1 MTGKLSTEDNDP
13 VIEQVNQGW
22 RSRAILATRQTIY
35 RASIP
40 ALMLQT
46 NKVKLSKQTW
56 LLQETSDTRN
66 PANTSVGV
74 GTMKYKTMTHQKQ
87 YHTNVNPIYPGQRQ
101 TTYRDTLGFRE
112 TG

>member
-1 MTGKLSTEDNDP
+1 METNYMTGKLSTEDNDP

-56 LLQETSDTRN
+56 VVARD
-66 PANTSVGV
+66 
-74 GTMKYKTMTHQKQ
+74 
-87 YHTNVNPIYPGQRQ
+87 QR
-101 TTYRDTLGFRE
+101 YE
-112 TG
+112 EPSKH

>member
-1 MTGKLSTEDNDP
+1 MTGKLSTEDNDL

-56 LLQETSDTRN
+56 VVVRDQRYEEPSQHYCWCWNNEIQNND
-66 PANTSVGV
+66 A
-74 GTMKYKTMTHQKQ
+74 QKR
-87 YHTNVNPIYPGQRQ
+87 YHTSVNPIYPGQRQ
-101 TTYRDTLGFRE
+101 TTYRDTLGF
-112 TG
+112 

>member
-1 MTGKLSTEDNDP
+1 MTGKLTTEDNDP

-56 LLQETSDTRN
+56 VVARD
-66 PANTSVGV
+66 
-74 GTMKYKTMTHQKQ
+74 
-87 YHTNVNPIYPGQRQ
+87 QRYEEPSQ
-101 TTYRDTLGFRE
+101 H
-112 TG
+112 